1 MNPHRAWTIRDIADE
16 VGTTYAR
23 VSSWSKRGIIPITV
37 VPKIDGRNAPRL
49 YIPAEHIE
57 DVLAMARITVH
68 GIPGWG
74 SRKEVLERYGVC
86 VPTVYRWVWRGRIVR
101 LETYGRPLYNIDV
114 DTSVA
119 AKLAEKWK
127 GFVKVHP
134 RVQLPESGKSNRGAR
149 HREAFRP
156 LSLSSGAETSKPAPA
171 PKPEPT
177 PTPATSWRQCA
188 HGRCKREGTDEI
200 SGIGTFCAG
209 HADEKRK
216 ILGIRRSV

>member
-1 MNPHRAWTIRDIADE
+1 MTTNRAWTVRELADE

-23 VSSWSKRGIIPITV
+23 VADWSKRGIIPITV
-37 VPKIDGRNAPRL
+37 VPKIADRNAPRL

-74 SRKEVLERYGVC
+74 SRKEVLERYGVS
-86 VPTVYRWVWRGRIVR
+86 VTTVYRWVWQGRIVR
-101 LETYGRPLYNIDV
+101 LETYGHPLYNIDV

-119 AKLAEKWK
+119 AELAEKWK

-149 HREAFRP
+149 HRETFRP
-156 LSLSSGAETSKPAPA
+156 LSLSEGSEASEHVPATE
-171 PKPEPT
+171 PEPT
-177 PTPATSWRQCA
+177 PTPATSGRQCA
-188 HGRCKREGTDEI
+188 DSRCGRPGTDEI
-200 SGIGTFCAG
+200 RDIGTFCED

-216 ILGIRRSV
+216 ILGIRRSA